1 MTERLE
7 IKIEGTLPEKG
18 KHAVLAAA
26 EAMAEQFVKDFAE
39 NHAGIELAVSVKAIR
54 PGKKAAPVAD
64 ELKAEA
70 AVQEARSGVNATPGN
85 EATEPPILPNAH
97 RPRHAAE

>member
-7 IKIEGTLPEKG
+7 IKIEGALPEKG

-39 NHAGIELAVSVKAIR
+39 QHAGIELVVSVKAIR
-54 PGKKAAPVAD
+54 PGKKAAPAAD

-70 AVQEARSGVNATPGN
+70 QEARSGINATPGN